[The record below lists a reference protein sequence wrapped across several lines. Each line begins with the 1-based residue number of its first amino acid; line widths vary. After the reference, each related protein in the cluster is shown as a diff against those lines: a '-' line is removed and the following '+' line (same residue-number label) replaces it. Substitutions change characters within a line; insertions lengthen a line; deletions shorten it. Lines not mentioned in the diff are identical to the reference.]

1 MRIGDTESYKIE
13 YIQNGKKIV
22 KRGLEPDCEHCCMG
36 WEDRGYE
43 GECNDCG
50 CYMAKRGNDYPK
62 TMLICMLPRWIKK
75 IFLKKVGVNKHE

>member
-50 CYMAKRGNDYPK
+50 CCFNYEFDVPIWKCVLPYWVKR
-62 TMLICMLPRWIKK
+62 LIKK
-75 IFLKKVGVNKHE
+75 IKGW